1 MKRHKMNLTICLG
14 FGAVFSLAAPFPA
27 LAQTYLGTNLRPF
40 AVFGGTT
47 VTCTGTSVITGAVGV
62 SPGSATTGFPVPCAG
77 VPVTPPASD
86 PAKAD
91 LVAAFGTLAAMTCG
105 STIGPNL
112 TGLTLVPGVY
122 CVTAAASNLTGT
134 LTLDAQGNSAAN
146 WVFQMASTLN
156 TSPNSTVS
164 FINGTPAN
172 SCGVQ
177 WLVNSSATL
186 DTNTTFVGNILALTN
201 ITMNTGA
208 NLTGRALA
216 RNAAVNLNAN
226 NVSFAACTGEPVP
239 TLPQW
244 AMILLGVL
252 LTAVGVTRMRRRTA

>member
-1 MKRHKMNLTICLG
+1 MKRHYVNLSIGLG
-14 FGAVFSLAAPFPA
+14 FVAVCSLAAPSPA
-27 LAQTYLGTNLRPF
+27 LAQSYLGTNLQPF

-47 VTCTGTSVITGAVGV
+47 VTCTGASAITGGVGV
-62 SPGSATTGFPVPCAG
+62 SPGTATTGFPVPCAG

-91 LVAAFGTLAAMTCG
+91 LVTAFGTLAAMTCT

-134 LTLDAQGNSAAN
+134 LTLNAQGNSAAN
-146 WVFQMASTLN
+146 WVFQMSSTLI

-172 SCGVQ
+172 ACGVQ
-177 WLVNSSATL
+177 WLVNSSATI

-201 ITMNTGA
+201 ITMNAGA

-226 NVSFAACTGEPVP
+226 NISFAACTAPPVP

-244 AMILLGVL
+244 AMILLIVL
-252 LTAVGVTRMRRRTA
+252 LAAAGVTTMRRRTA